1 MNRLPTYIACVFW
14 IAGIA
19 SLPGCGSSQAE
30 SSAEAPATVVIVST
44 PVEESVTDYV
54 DYTGRTDSAESVD
67 IRSRVTGFLNKILF
81 KDGAEVEKDAPL
93 YRIDD
98 REFQADL
105 TATKGELA
113 KAKAEQQRT
122 TADFTRIEG
131 LRKKEAVTA
140 AQFDQALAAKLEAN
154 AAVESGT
161 AKQDRAELN
170 VTFSKIDAPIAGKIS
185 RSRFTVGNLVDA
197 NLTVLTT
204 IVSVDPM
211 YVYFDVDERTL
222 LSIARQTREGKLE
235 GRRSTTIAVYMGL
248 TGEKGYPHAGT
259 IDFLENRVNP
269 ETGTMRVRGVFSNP
283 KPERGERVIEA
294 GLFARVRVPISKPKK
309 ALLVNERAIGTDQG
323 QKFVYVVDSKNEVV
337 FRPIQLG
344 AMHEGLRVVTEGL
357 NAGEKVIIDGLQRVR
372 PGSVV
377 SPKPSDMRSRPGE
390 AVAAATT
397 KEAAEKPGNAADSKP
412 TGKQAESS
420 DSNH

>member
-1 MNRLPTYIACVFW
+1 MIRFSSHSACFLL
-14 IAGIA
+14 
-19 SLPGCGSSQAE
+19 SLLVCSLVGCEPSQADTNPQ
-30 SSAEAPATVVIVST
+30 SQATTVIVST
-44 PVEESVTDYV
+44 PVEEAVVDSV
-54 DYTGRTDSAESVD
+54 DYTGRTDSAETVD
-67 IRSRVTGFLNKILF
+67 IRSRVTGFLDKILF
-81 KDGAEVEKDAPL
+81 KDGSEVEKGTPL

-105 TATKGELA
+105 TGAKGELA
-113 KAKAEQQRT
+113 KAEAEQERT

-140 AQFDQALAAKLEAN
+140 AQFDQSRAAKLEAD

-161 AKQDRAELN
+161 AKKDRAELN

-185 RSRFTVGNLVDA
+185 RSRITVGNLVDA
-197 NLTVLTT
+197 NSTVLTT

-211 YVYFDVDERTL
+211 YVYFDVDERTM
-222 LSIARQTREGKLE
+222 LSLARQTREGKLD
-235 GRRSTTIAVYMGL
+235 GRKTATVPVSMGL
-248 TGEKGYPHAGT
+248 TGDKGYPHVGR

-323 QKFVYVVDSKNEVV
+323 QKFVYIVDDKNEVV
-337 FRPIQLG
+337 FRPITLG

-377 SPKPSDMRSRPGE
+377 SPKPGDMRSRPGE
-390 AVAAATT
+390 AVAAAGM
-397 KEAAEKPGNAADSKP
+397 KNSVSDKADKAADSKAA
-412 TGKQAESS
+412 GQHAE
-420 DSNH
+420 

>member
-1 MNRLPTYIACVFW
+1 MIRFSSHSACFLSILSVC
-14 IAGIA
+14 
-19 SLPGCGSSQAE
+19 SLVGCESSQAD
-30 SSAEAPATVVIVST
+30 SNAAPPAVVIVSS
-44 PVEESVTDYV
+44 PVEEAVVDSV

-67 IRSRVTGFLNKILF
+67 IRSRVTGFLDKILF
-81 KDGAEVEKDAPL
+81 KDGSEVEKGAPL

-105 TATKGELA
+105 TAAKGELA

-122 TADFTRIEG
+122 TADFTRVEG

-140 AQFDQALAAKLEAN
+140 SQFDQSRAAKLEAD
-154 AAVESGT
+154 AAVQSGT

-185 RSRFTVGNLVDA
+185 RSRITVGNLVDA
-197 NLTVLTT
+197 NSTVLTT

-222 LSIARQTREGKLE
+222 LALARETREGKLE
-235 GRRSTTIAVYMGL
+235 GRKTATVPVYMGL
-248 TGEKGYPHAGT
+248 TGEKAYPHAGT

-269 ETGTMRVRGVFSNP
+269 ETGTIRVRGVFSNP
-283 KPERGERVIEA
+283 KPQRGERVIEA

-323 QKFVYVVDSKNEVV
+323 QKFVYVVDSKDEVV

-344 AMHEGLRVVTEGL
+344 SMHEGLRVVTEGL

-377 SPKPSDMRSRPGE
+377 SPKPGDMRSRPGE
-390 AVAAATT
+390 AVAAAGMTSGASD
-397 KEAAEKPGNAADSKP
+397 KADKAADSKP
-412 TGKQAESS
+412 AGQHAE
-420 DSNH
+420 

>member
-1 MNRLPTYIACVFW
+1 MIRFSSHSACFLSVLSVC
-14 IAGIA
+14 
-19 SLPGCGSSQAE
+19 SLVGCESSQAD
-30 SSAEAPATVVIVST
+30 SNAAPPTVVIVSS
-44 PVEESVTDYV
+44 PVEEAVVDSV

-67 IRSRVTGFLNKILF
+67 IRSRVTGFLDKILF
-81 KDGAEVEKDAPL
+81 KDGSEVEKGAPL

-105 TATKGELA
+105 TAAKGEVA
-113 KAKAEQQRT
+113 KAKAEQERT

-154 AAVESGT
+154 AAVQSGT
-161 AKQDRAELN
+161 AKEDRAELN

-185 RSRFTVGNLVDA
+185 RSRITVGNLVDA
-197 NLTVLTT
+197 NATVLTT

-222 LSIARQTREGKLE
+222 LSIAQQTREGKLE
-235 GRRSTTIAVYMGL
+235 GRKSTTVAVDMGL
-248 TGEKGYPHAGT
+248 TGQKGYPHAGT

-294 GLFARVRVPISKPKK
+294 GLFARVRVPISKPKQ

-323 QKFVYVVDSKNEVV
+323 QKFVYVVDSQNEVV
-337 FRPIQLG
+337 FRPITLG
-344 AMHEGLRVVTEGL
+344 AIHGGLRVVTEGL

-372 PGSVV
+372 QGSVV
-377 SPKPSDMRSRPGE
+377 SPKPGDMRSRPGE
-390 AVAAATT
+390 SVAAAGITSGASH
-397 KEAAEKPGNAADSKP
+397 KADKAANSKAA
-412 TGKQAESS
+412 GQLAE
-420 DSNH
+420 

>member
-1 MNRLPTYIACVFW
+1 MIRFSIHSACFLSILSVF
-14 IAGIA
+14 
-19 SLPGCGSSQAE
+19 SLVGCESSQAD
-30 SSAEAPATVVIVST
+30 SNAAPPTVVIVSS
-44 PVEESVTDYV
+44 PVEEAVVDSV

-67 IRSRVTGFLNKILF
+67 IRSRVTGFLDKILF
-81 KDGAEVEKDAPL
+81 KDGSEVEKGAPL

-105 TATKGELA
+105 TAAKGELA
-113 KAKAEQQRT
+113 KANAEQERT
-122 TADFTRIEG
+122 TADFTRVEG

-140 AQFDQALAAKLEAN
+140 SQFDQARAAKLEAD
-154 AAVESGT
+154 AVVQSGT
-161 AKQDRAELN
+161 AKEDRAELN

-185 RSRFTVGNLVDA
+185 RSRITVGNLVDA
-197 NLTVLTT
+197 NSTILTT

-211 YVYFDVDERTL
+211 YVYFDVDERTML
-222 LSIARQTREGKLE
+222 ALARETREGKLE
-235 GRRSTTIAVYMGL
+235 GRKTATVPVYMGL
-248 TGEKGYPHAGT
+248 TGEKGYPHSGT

-309 ALLVNERAIGTDQG
+309 SLLVNERAIGTDQG
-323 QKFVYVVDSKNEVV
+323 QKFVYVVDSKDEVV

-377 SPKPSDMRSRPGE
+377 APKPGDMRSRPGE
-390 AVAAATT
+390 AVAAAGLTSGASG
-397 KEAAEKPGNAADSKP
+397 KADQAADSKAAR
-412 TGKQAESS
+412 KHAE
-420 DSNH
+420 

>member
-1 MNRLPTYIACVFW
+1 MHRLPTCIACVFW
-14 IAGIA
+14 MAGIA

-30 SSAEAPATVVIVST
+30 SSAGAPATVVIVST

-54 DYTGRTDSAESVD
+54 DYTGRTDSAETVE
-67 IRSRVTGFLNKILF
+67 IRSRVTGFLNTILF

-105 TATKGELA
+105 TAAKGDLA
-113 KAKAEQQRT
+113 KAKAEQERT

-131 LRKKEAVTA
+131 LRKREAVTP

-161 AKQDRAELN
+161 AKVERAELN
-170 VTFSKIDAPIAGKIS
+170 VIFSKIAAPIAGKIS
-185 RSRFTVGNLVDA
+185 RSRITVGNLVDA
-197 NLTVLTT
+197 NTTILTT

-222 LSIARQTREGKLE
+222 LSLARQTREGKLDA
-235 GRRSTTIAVYMGL
+235 RKNVTIPVYLGL

-269 ETGTMRVRGVFSNP
+269 ETGTIRVRGVFPNP

-294 GLFARVRVPISKPKK
+294 GLFARVRVPIGKPKK
-309 ALLVNERAIGTDQG
+309 ALLVTERAIGTDQG
-323 QKFVYVVDSKNEVV
+323 QKFVYVVDNKNEVA
-337 FRPIQLG
+337 FRPIEVG
-344 AMHEGLRVVTEGL
+344 AMHGGLRVVAEGL
-357 NAGEKVIIDGLQRVR
+357 NRGEQVIIDGLQRVR

-377 SPKPSDMRSRPGE
+377 SPKPGDMRSRPGE
-390 AVAAATT
+390 SVAAVTA
-397 KEAAEKPGNAADSKP
+397 KESAEKTDHAADSKP
-412 TGKQAESS
+412 AGQHGK
-420 DSNH
+420 